1 VIAET
6 AQNRSEFI
14 FAAVRHWKLTLGLR
28 IRAIIRAAS
37 TQTICQTP
45 PQLNSISPIGFNWEK
60 KLFVPKTKLC
70 YFRCLSSMAIAIRRS
85 LKIVGKK
92 FSILKVAIVT

>member
-1 VIAET
+1 MV
-6 AQNRSEFI
+6 
-14 FAAVRHWKLTLGLR
+14 
-28 IRAIIRAAS
+28 RAIIRAAS

-45 PQLNSISPIGFNWEK
+45 PQLKNISPIGFNWEK

-70 YFRCLSSMAIAIRRS
+70 YFRCQFSMLIAIRRS

-92 FSILKVAIVT
+92 CLILKVAIVT